1 MVLTDL
7 DIEILKEFCKLKGGE
22 LTTTWKIM
30 KKLFKEGKDLENML
44 IKNRIKRMAEFGL
57 FKIEGKPKTYTL
69 DSDKVFYKMF
79 SFPNRRKKGIAVLRN
94 GAWEIFEV

>member
-7 DIEILKEFCKLKGGE
+7 DLKILKEFCKLKDNE
-22 LTTTWKIM
+22 STTTWKIM
-30 KKLFKEGKDLENML
+30 KKLFKEGKDVENMV

-57 FKIEGKPKTYTL
+57 FKIEGNPKVYIL

-79 SFPNRRKKGIAVLRN
+79 SFPNGRKKGIAVLRN